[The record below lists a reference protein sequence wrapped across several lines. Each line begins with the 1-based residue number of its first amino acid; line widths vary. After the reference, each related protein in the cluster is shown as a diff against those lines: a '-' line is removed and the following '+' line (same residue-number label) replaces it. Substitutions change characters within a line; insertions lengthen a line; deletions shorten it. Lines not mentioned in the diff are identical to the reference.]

1 MKQITQKEHTEK
13 PEPSSD
19 ETTSEV
25 EVKPKKRGYLLALIL
40 FFILVAG
47 LAAAAYQGWIM
58 FNSYQQQNQSRLDE
72 LQSQLD
78 QRASSSQ
85 LESSISSLRRSIDQT
100 ASRVPPVE
108 QGQRDLSKSVEK
120 LFALYARDKNG
131 WKLSEVEYL
140 MSVAQHKLILESDF
154 EGAART
160 LNAASE
166 RIAELADPGLLPV
179 RVKINEEITQLK
191 TRSRPDLVG
200 MTLTLSRLTRQISM
214 LKPGYRPRAEVQAEP
229 TPAPVPETITDVTRD
244 LDKKLIEFMTSLVTI
259 KSAQPKAQPVEQV
272 MITDVRERL
281 QDNLKLTRWAV
292 LDRDATQYLKL
303 MEQNVGLFSQNYDLE
318 NAANADFYQSLQ
330 QLQQSPIHPDLPDI
344 TMSLRLLKEIQ
355 ARREAPLPATTNS
368 PEANNG

>member
-1 MKQITQKEHTEK
+1 MKQITQKEQPEK
-13 PEPSSD
+13 SEPASA
-19 ETTSEV
+19 EATSEV
-25 EVKPKKRGYLLALIL
+25 ESAPKKRGYLLVLIL
-40 FFILVAG
+40 FFIVVAG
-47 LAAAAYQGWIM
+47 LAAAAYQGWIL
-58 FNSYQQQNQSRLDE
+58 FNNYQQQNQSRLDE

-78 QRASSSQ
+78 QRASSAQ

-100 ASRVPPVE
+100 ASRLPAVE
-108 QGQRDLSKSVEK
+108 QGQRDLIKSVEK

-179 RVKINEEITQLK
+179 RVRINEEITQLK

-200 MTLTLSRLTRQISM
+200 MTLTLSRLARQIST
-214 LKPGYRPRAEVQAEP
+214 LKPGYRPKPEEQAEP
-229 TPAPVPETITDVTRD
+229 TPAPVAKAPADMTRE

-259 KSAQPKAQPVEQV
+259 KSAEPKAKPVEQV
-272 MITDVRERL
+272 MITDVREHL

-303 MEQNVGLFSQNYDLE
+303 MEQNVNLFSQNYDLE
-318 NAANADFYQSLQ
+318 NAANADFFQSLQ
-330 QLQQSPIHPDLPDI
+330 QLQKSPIHPDLPDI
-344 TMSLRLLKEIQ
+344 TVSLRLLKEIQ
-355 ARREAPLPATTNS
+355 TRREAPVPATTNS